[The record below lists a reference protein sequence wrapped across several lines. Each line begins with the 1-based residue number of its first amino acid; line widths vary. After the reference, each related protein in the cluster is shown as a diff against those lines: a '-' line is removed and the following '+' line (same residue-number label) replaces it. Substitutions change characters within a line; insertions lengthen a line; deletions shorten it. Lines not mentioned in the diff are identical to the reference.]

1 MAALPEIH
9 QDPTLEAVH
18 SAYQERAAMES
29 DRPYL
34 GMSGIGHP
42 CLRKHWHD
50 FRWCSE
56 QAWEAATLYR
66 FDDGHRSEDIMA
78 ERLRLVDGIEL
89 RTLDPATGRQ
99 IGFSD
104 HGGHFRGHAD
114 GIVRG
119 LRQAPRAPH
128 IWEHKCV
135 NEAKFRKL
143 IKLIEE
149 RGEKRALDAW
159 DNTYYVQGQLYMH
172 YSGLKRHYLT
182 CATPG
187 TRDVTSVRT
196 NYSSDAAWTHI
207 ERAGR
212 VIQAGT
218 PPERVSDDSSF
229 WLCKW
234 CHHAELCHGD
244 RVARVNCRTCLH
256 STPVTDGRQDGTW
269 RCEKLRRDLP
279 VEVQRK
285 SGCDQRPCPHHRF
298 ISQLVP
304 FAEVQDASAEDN
316 WVEYRNKSDDRLF
329 ANGSGDLQH
338 TSLDIQRGGKLI
350 TDEWLAEVK
359 KPLADASSTSARSQH
374 NLSIPWSDA
383 ANAGTSWLTQL
394 GQDQASDNAK

>member
-9 QDPTLEAVH
+9 KDPTLEAVH
-18 SAYQERAAMES
+18 AAYQGWAAMES

-42 CLRKHWHD
+42 CLRKHWYD
-50 FRWCSE
+50 FRWCSK

-78 ERLRLVDGIEL
+78 ERLRLVDGLEL
-89 RTLDPATGRQ
+89 QTLDPATGRQ
-99 IGFSD
+99 IGFRD

-114 GIVRG
+114 GIIHG
-119 LRQAPRAPH
+119 LLQAPRTPH
-128 IWEHKCV
+128 VWEHKSV

-143 IKLIEE
+143 IKLTEE
-149 RGEKRALDAW
+149 RGEKRALETW

-196 NYSSDAAWTHI
+196 NYNSVVAKAFI

-212 VIQAGT
+212 VIQADT
-218 PPERVSDDSSF
+218 PPERVSGDPSF

-256 STPVTDGRQDGTW
+256 ATPVIDGQDGTW
-269 RCEKLRRDLP
+269 RCDRLQQDLP

-285 SGCDQRPCPHHRF
+285 SGCDKRPCPHHRF
-298 ISQLVP
+298 IPQLVP
-304 FAEVQDASAEDN
+304 FAEVHDASEADN
-316 WVEYRNKSDDRLF
+316 WVEYRNKTDGRLF
-329 ANGSGDLQH
+329 VNGQGDLQH
-338 TSLDIQRGGKLI
+338 TSLDIQRAGKLI
-350 TDEWLAEVK
+350 TDEGLDEIK
-359 KPLADASSTSARSQH
+359 KPLADASTTSAMSQ
-374 NLSIPWSDA
+374 NDSSNPWSA
-383 ANAGTSWLTQL
+383 AASAGTTWLTQL
-394 GQDQASDNAK
+394 GTAQALGGAK